1 MDLFLRNK
9 GETNRGKEGGG
20 KWFEQGERRK
30 TEDGRWKMEDGRP
43 KTEER
48 RIRRTFPEGNSHAGR
63 VERRKPVSG
72 LGEHGLNIKH
82 LFY

>member
-1 MDLFLRNK
+1 MMNGAGGIRDLFLRNK
-9 GETNRGKEGGG
+9 GETNRGKEGAENGLS
-20 KWFEQGERRK
+20 KEK
-30 TEDGRWKMEDGRP
+30 DGRWK
-43 KTEER
+43 TEGR
-48 RIRRTFPEGNSHAGR
+48 RIRWTFPEGNNHAGR